1 MWLIGYHVDSNDY
14 KARYVA
20 VLENDGMVTT
30 PTTKKELAEK
40 LNEGGYVPVGK
51 VRTKPQYNDF

>member
-30 PTTKKELAEK
+30 PTTKK
-40 LNEGGYVPVGK
+40 
-51 VRTKPQYNDF
+51 RTGRKTQ